1 MIEIP
6 LAQALKRSAQNK
18 HNKWPDRYAENRLEP
33 ECWPELNPKFQLRT
47 GSSIFTIGSCFAR
60 HIERYL
66 HQFGFRIPTIEYL
79 ESLNGVGSEILNK
92 YTPPAIYQDLAWT
105 KRIRDRDDCVRMSD
119 IDDFLITLE
128 NGNVRDLQRQFA
140 SAFGVSRE
148 DALADR
154 RNYYQMFRQV
164 FECDTVVITLGLIE
178 CWWDADTGQYVLFD
192 NSLRKAGEG
201 RFFFRRLDFAESYK
215 FVKESLDLINSEGDK
230 NILITTSP
238 VPLNRTFTSEDVIVA
253 NSYSKSVLR
262 AVAGQ
267 IAEQYENVDYF
278 PSYESVMLTKQPYVW
293 EPDLVHV
300 ESSFVGRIM
309 LRVTDRYVADR
320 HEQSLTDQILQM
332 RSRAA
337 AADWAGAYAGYTQLK
352 PSELEHLDCVSH
364 CSAAEICLHN
374 GEFGKAGFH
383 ADRAMHLAQAAGE
396 AGLDA
401 FYSSWQVF
409 KALGDVGKAESALSR
424 LRERGRRYPVI
435 FLWMLYT
442 EMQRPGQQHKLKEFW
457 QFMQDEF
464 PQDFDFKFSVAALY
478 RKERMFDEAETLVRR
493 VLERT
498 PTNLDF
504 LVMLLDL
511 LIKQDKRAAACET
524 LDMILGIDPDNGDA
538 EVLTRRWLEVEI
550 LDLNFLARLAGVLSK
565 YKKTGKFGQIL
576 DRVLQLDP
584 ENLRALKRFRY
595 ISVHSGECAVAE
607 KVSRLI
613 VERQPDDIRAI
624 LLLAKVLRR
633 MGEFEEAEYHAR
645 EALKVDPANQKLAYF
660 LRQLPGTRTE
670 RGGAL
675 QRV

>member
-1 MIEIP
+1 MIDIP
-6 LAQALKRSAQNK
+6 LDQALKRSARNK
-18 HNKWPDRYAENRLEP
+18 FNKWPDRYAENRLEP
-33 ECWPELNPKFQLRT
+33 ECWPALNPKFQLQT

-66 HQFGFRIPTIEYL
+66 HQFGFHLPTIDYL
-79 ESLNGVGSEILNK
+79 KSLSGIGSEILNK

-119 IDDFLITLE
+119 IEDFLITLD

-140 SAFGVSRE
+140 SVFGVSRE
-148 DALADR
+148 HVLADR
-154 RNYYQMFRQV
+154 RHYYQLFRQV
-164 FECDTVVITLGLIE
+164 FECDTVIITLGLIE
-178 CWWDADTGQYVLFD
+178 CWWDANTGQYVLFD
-192 NSLRKAGEG
+192 NSLRKAGDG
-201 RFFFRRLDFAESYK
+201 RFFFRRLNFAESYK
-215 FVKESLDLINSEGDK
+215 FIKDALDIINSDGKK

-238 VPLNRTFTSEDVIVA
+238 VPLIRTFTSDDVIVA

-267 IAEQYENVDYF
+267 IAEEYENIDYF
-278 PSYESVMLTKQPYVW
+278 PSYESVMLTKQSYVW

-309 LRVTDRYVADR
+309 LRVTDSYVANR

-337 AADWAGAYAGYTQLK
+337 AGDWADAYAAYTQLT

-364 CSAAEICLHN
+364 SSAAGICLHN
-374 GEFGKAGFH
+374 GNAGKAGFH
-383 ADRAMHLAQAAGE
+383 ADRAMHLAPAAGE
-396 AGLDA
+396 LGLHA
-401 FYSSWQVF
+401 FYSCWEVF
-409 KALGDVGKAESALSR
+409 KALGDAAKAEAALGR
-424 LRERGRRYPVI
+424 LREKGKQNPVI
-435 FLWMLYT
+435 FLWMLYA
-442 EMQRPGQQHKLKEFW
+442 EMQQPGQQRKLKEFW
-457 QFMQDEF
+457 QFIEDEP
-464 PQDFDFKFSVAALY
+464 PQDLDLNYGIAALY